1 MVLGPRVDGIRV
13 GESVLGILV
22 VGLEGMTLVEGFMEE
37 VEGFMDGMMTIAL
50 DAIVGT
56 EVV

>member
-1 MVLGPRVDGIRV
+1 LVLGPRVDGIRV

-22 VGLEGMTLVEGFMEE
+22 VGLEG
-37 VEGFMDGMMTIAL
+37 FMDGMMTIAL
-50 DAIVGT
+50 DAMVGT